1 MITRT
6 ALANRALA
14 HLGEEGISDIDDTTS
29 AKARICKE
37 FTGDVIDEVLRLHR
51 WNCAIERTTLS
62 RLAEPPDH
70 GYAHAYQLPE
80 DFIRLLELN
89 GEQFDG
95 SAEFL
100 EIEAG
105 QRLLTDDD
113 TAEIRYVKRI
123 DVHEFDPLL
132 GKAVALALAVEIA
145 IPLTKDS
152 RKREALEGAFLRA
165 IGRAAKIDALETG
178 ARENRPLSRLFA
190 NSRLIASRGHRA
202 NADPLRYR
210 LP

>member
-1 MITRT
+1 MTTRT

-14 HLGEEGISDIDDTTS
+14 HLGEEGISDIDDTSS

-37 FTGDVIDEVLRLHR
+37 FAGDVIDEVLRLHR
-51 WNCAIERTTLS
+51 WNCAIGRTALS
-62 RLAEPPDH
+62 RLAAPPDH
-70 GYAHAYQLPE
+70 GYAHAYQLPP

-89 GEQFDG
+89 GEQFNG
-95 SAEFL
+95 SIGFL

-105 QRLLTDDD
+105 KRLLTDEDS
-113 TAEIRYVKRI
+113 AWIRYLKRI
-123 DVHEFDPLL
+123 DVPDFDPLL

-152 RKREALEGAFLRA
+152 RKREALEGALLRA

-178 ARENRPLSRLFA
+178 ARENSQLCRLLA
-190 NSRLIASRGHRA
+190 TSPLIAARGCRA
-202 NADPLRYR
+202 TPDPLRYR